1 MVAAPQSLIAS
12 SFFYIPVPATE
23 KFVMSNHHLDP
34 AYFVEIYSI
43 QRAHILAH
51 QKSSDYELFRKS
63 TTSQAQLNIE
73 L

>member
-23 KFVMSNHHLDP
+23 KFVMSNHLLDP

-43 QRAHILAH
+43 LRAHILAH
-51 QKSSDYELFRKS
+51 QKSPDYEQLRKS